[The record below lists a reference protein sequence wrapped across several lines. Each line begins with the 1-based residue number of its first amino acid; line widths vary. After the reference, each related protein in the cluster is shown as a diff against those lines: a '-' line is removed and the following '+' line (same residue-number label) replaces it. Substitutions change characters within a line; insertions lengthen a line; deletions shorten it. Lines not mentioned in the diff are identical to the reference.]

1 MDHIKHGFIMLN
13 KKIYFVIFYENG
25 KPFLSI
31 PTFSKKI
38 NKNKLLRDRNLNKN
52 IKIKVEKK
60 DKFIGW

>member
-1 MDHIKHGFIMLN
+1 MLN
-13 KKIYFVIFYENG
+13 KKIYFIIFYENG

-38 NKNKLLRDRNLNKN
+38 NKDKLLRDRNLNKN